1 MANTSFD
8 SPHGM
13 MNKHNYSTAYDI
25 AKLSSKCMKNEY
37 FRKIVNT
44 QIYECKS
51 LNYCGIDGKR
61 KAFRWE
67 NTNKLLGVEGY

>member
-1 MANTSFD
+1 MASTNFD

-25 AKLSSKCMKNEY
+25 AKLSSKCMKNEW

-44 QIYECKS
+44 
-51 LNYCGIDGKR
+51 
-61 KAFRWE
+61 
-67 NTNKLLGVEGY
+67 